1 MVARHASP
9 LEALLVDERF
19 DGEINPFEPMSRHT
33 TYRIG
38 GPARYF
44 ARVHSVGAL
53 ARVLEACKAVG
64 KKWYIVGRGS
74 NLLVADA
81 GYRGAVITLGSEFS
95 RFVVGEDGCT
105 ITVGAGAILARLV
118 NEALSRELTGLE
130 FAVGI
135 PGTVGGAISM
145 NAGSRTEWIGSL
157 VRDVVTYKPGEGI
170 RHYSGE
176 QIAWGYRL
184 CGLPH
189 DEIVLEAT
197 LELGQATKD
206 DIRARM
212 ERALTRRRR
221 TQPLGVPS
229 CGSVFKNPPDRAVG
243 AMIEE
248 CGLKGFCQGGAEVS
262 SVHAN
267 FIVNKGA
274 ATAAD
279 VEAVI
284 RHVHAKVRETY
295 GVELQPEVKFLGF

>member
-1 MVARHASP
+1 MGAFNAVMALSGMIDTDVIESEKLARHTS
-9 LEALLVDERF
+9 
-19 DGEINPFEPMSRHT
+19 
-33 TYRIG
+33 YRIG
-38 GPARYF
+38 GKADLF
-44 ARVHSVGAL
+44 VTCHSYHSLRRTIEVL
-53 ARVLEACKAVG
+53 ARERVPWVIIG
-64 KKWYIVGRGS
+64 KGS

-95 RFVVGEDGCT
+95 RFVVGEDGRT
-105 ITVGAGAILARLV
+105 VTVGAGAILARLV
-118 NEALSRELTGLE
+118 NEALSRELSGLE

-170 RHYSGE
+170 RHYPGE
-176 QIAWGYRL
+176 GIAWGYRM

-189 DEIVLEAT
+189 DEIVLEVT
-197 LELGQATKD
+197 IELEPAAKD

-212 ERALTRRRR
+212 ERSLTRRRR

-284 RHVHAKVRETY
+284 RHVHAKVREAY